1 VRAVEPV
8 VEHALAK
15 SFLARVPD
23 AIVHRLIA
31 NAPIREIPAGRLFL
45 KEADPHRCGMM
56 ITGLARVYVV
66 RPNGAQV
73 TLRRIGPGAAVG
85 VRAMVGRRNLV
96 NAQAITDCEVLRLD
110 AEVLVS
116 QGVKEAALGWAIA
129 LELGRRLEDVHL
141 IIEGSLA
148 GSVRQKIAG
157 VLLDLTV
164 EEGPL
169 GVEMTQEELAEAVG
183 ASREAVGRE
192 LRWLDSEGLIQ
203 LKRGAISLT
212 DPFSL
217 QSIARNP
224 STRHKGTVK
233 PASD

>member
-1 VRAVEPV
+1 
-8 VEHALAK
+8 
-15 SFLARVPD
+15 
-23 AIVHRLIA
+23 
-31 NAPIREIPAGRLFL
+31 
-45 KEADPHRCGMM
+45 M
-56 ITGLARVYVV
+56 
-66 RPNGAQV
+66 
-73 TLRRIGPGAAVG
+73 
-85 VRAMVGRRNLV
+85 
-96 NAQAITDCEVLRLD
+96 
-110 AEVLVS
+110 
-116 QGVKEAALGWAIA
+116 
-129 LELGRRLEDVHL
+129 HL

-169 GVEMTQEELAEAVG
+169 GVEMTQEELAGAVG

-192 LRWLDSEGLIQ
+192 LRWLEREGLIQ
-203 LKRGAISLT
+203 LKRRAIGLT

-224 STRHKGTVK
+224 STRRKGTVK